1 MGIMGTCAQ
10 ARGVCA
16 VAVMTVDRLSRAVR
30 AGEAEDETAAAGHA
44 FCYAGLHGA
53 GRDALSRLSDN
64 DAQYGGSQSVSVKSF
79 TSNH

>member
-1 MGIMGTCAQ
+1 MRM
-10 ARGVCA
+10 VCSSA
-16 VAVMTVDRLSRAVR
+16 PMTADRLSRAVR

-44 FCYAGLHGA
+44 FCYAGLHSA

-64 DAQYGGSQSVSVKSF
+64 DAQYGGSQSVSVKNF